1 MISKEKRKGV
11 VTRKEDNKL
20 YIRYYGN
27 STYDG
32 CGTAG
37 KVGETLFFDDDTD
50 INIGDFVY
58 IQYFEREPNRPCS
71 YGYICQKFKPS
82 KEDIENNDN
91 LQKYLNEIAQ
101 HGGEFFK
108 DIILA
113 SQAKFK
119 KEKKSDPMHIILDEE
134 EISTLIEKYK
144 TSIQT
149 MGVNGGSGSAAF
161 GLQCQL
167 GINNLFDK
175 DRIAYQNIIGVDTAP
190 FMKMVLPS
198 CLSKDYLS
206 DDIRWLGN
214 VGNPSG
220 LLGNGSNYTI
230 SFSRQNLLRIS
241 ISKQGVSVPQ
251 PYIPRSVIILV
262 EKNSNSISYNDDKDD
277 NDYLH

>member
-1 MISKEKRKGV
+1 MIEIIISKKTRKGV

-20 YIRYYGN
+20 YIRYYG
-27 STYDG
+27 SSIYDG
-32 CGTAG
+32 GGTAG

-50 INIGDFVY
+50 INIGDFVSTQE
-58 IQYFEREPNRPCS
+58 IEPNSPRY
-71 YGYICQKFKPS
+71 YGYYCKKIEPS
-82 KEDIENNDN
+82 EEDIKNNDN
-91 LQKYLNEIAQ
+91 LQKYLDEIAQ

-113 SQAKFK
+113 SQDEFK
-119 KEKKSDPMHIILDEE
+119 KEKDVDPMHIILDEE

-167 GINNLFDK
+167 GINNRFDK
-175 DRIAYQNIIGVDTAP
+175 DRIAYQDIIGVDTAP
-190 FMKMVLPS
+190 LMKMVLPS

-206 DDIRWLGN
+206 NDIRWLGN
-214 VGNPSG
+214 VGNPFG
-220 LLGNGSNYTI
+220 LLGNGSNYII

-241 ISKQGVSVPQ
+241 ISEQGVSVPQ
-251 PYIPRSVIILV
+251 PYIPGSVFHIKSEELG
-262 EKNSNSISYNDDKDD
+262 YDD
-277 NDYLH
+277 NSVR

>member
-1 MISKEKRKGV
+1 MNSKKNRKGV

-20 YIRYYGN
+20 YIRYYGSSIN
-27 STYDG
+27 DG
-32 CGTAG
+32 GGTAG

-50 INIGDFVY
+50 INIGDFVSTQE
-58 IQYFEREPNRPCS
+58 IEPNSLRYC
-71 YGYICQKFKPS
+71 GYYCKKIEPS
-82 KEDIENNDN
+82 KEDIESNDN
-91 LQKYLNEIAQ
+91 LQKYLNEIAK

-113 SQAKFK
+113 SQAEFK
-119 KEKKSDPMHIILDEE
+119 KEKKSDSMHIILDEE
-134 EISTLIEKYK
+134 KISTLIEKYK

-230 SFSRQNLLRIS
+230 SFSRENLLRIS